1 MRHRYDGWK
10 DLCCAPVLYLNYN
23 LFSTKIIKLN
33 GLTLEFEII
42 YFRTK
47 VLMHRMCVIPDH
59 IVLAHRYDFCILMI
73 KFDISFPHGCTYFT
87 VVFFVTGVLLCSD
100 RDLRMWHP
108 AAPEIPVTPG
118 NHKILKK
125 PKHRLTRLTRGNM
138 QPYLIRQ

>member
-1 MRHRYDGWK
+1 MHFPHVLEELRKVDTGTILGQTIKVDQWPYATQIRWK

-42 YFRTK
+42 HFRTK

-100 RDLRMWHP
+100 RDLCM
-108 AAPEIPVTPG
+108 
-118 NHKILKK
+118 
-125 PKHRLTRLTRGNM
+125 
-138 QPYLIRQ
+138 